1 MLQAGTMGHRDVT
14 SSCSTWASDPYCG
27 SRASLVT
34 PVEPADAVLEI
45 LLSSLDSPSALSDPA
60 ARRCNPAL
68 RPVRAKV
75 RSRSRRGLF
84 TDFPNGLKNFHHVK
98 LTVSRL
104 ELLPNR
110 LGAHKQRHAA
120 RQGDRCVRREP

>member
-34 PVEPADAVLEI
+34 PIEPADAVLEI

-60 ARRCNPAL
+60 ARRCVASGASEGQVEVSE
-68 RPVRAKV
+68 RPFHR
-75 RSRSRRGLF
+75 
-84 TDFPNGLKNFHHVK
+84 FPQWIE
-98 LTVSRL
+98 
-104 ELLPNR
+104 ELSPC
-110 LGAHKQRHAA
+110 QIDCFAA
-120 RQGDRCVRREP
+120 RIATQSPWCAQTAARGAAG